1 MRKDQRQSHKD
12 LGETEREQ
20 SVLRPIPLEANRL
33 KKFLFPVK
41 LQVSFCPQWKET
53 QFTFYISTE
62 HTKQDD
68 LKKKTHTNSLW
79 TSHLYSPKLF
89 IQT

>member
-1 MRKDQRQSHKD
+1 MRKDQRESHKD
-12 LGETEREQ
+12 LGETELEQ

-68 LKKKTHTNSLW
+68 LKKKNTQIHCGQVIYILSCSFRL
-79 TSHLYSPKLF
+79 K
-89 IQT
+89 